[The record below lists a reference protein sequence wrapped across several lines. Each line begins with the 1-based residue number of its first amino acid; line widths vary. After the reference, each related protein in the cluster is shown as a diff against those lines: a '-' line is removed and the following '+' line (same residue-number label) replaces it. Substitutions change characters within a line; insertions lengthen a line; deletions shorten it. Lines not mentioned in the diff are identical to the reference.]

1 MDFYSSSGAPI
12 AYSDDEGHIYLFS
25 GKPVAY
31 LSGTAVYTFAGR
43 HIGWFDNGWIR
54 DLGGYAVFFTSAA
67 RGGPLKP
74 VTQIKPVKGVKNVQ
88 PIKGVRQ
95 VTSVKPVWALSW
107 SRLSGE
113 RYFA

>member
-12 AYSDDEGHIYLFS
+12 AYSDDGEHIYLFS

-31 LSGTAVYTFAGR
+31 FSGTAVYTFSGK
-43 HIGWFDNGWIR
+43 HIGWIDNGWIR
-54 DLGGYAVFFTSAA
+54 DLNGYAVFFTSAA
-67 RGGPLKP
+67 RGGPVKP
-74 VTQIKPVKGVKNVQ
+74 VRQIKPAKGVKNVR
-88 PIKGVRQ
+88 PVKGVRQ

-113 RYFA
+113 IYFA